1 MPELKKSAESS
12 IKQSADLRDK
22 SRNEQQKALLLR
34 EIVESNQ
41 QKKSTEL
48 RTSSERIIARSKE
61 LCNQAKKLKAART
74 TKGR

>member
-1 MPELKKSAESS
+1 MPEKKRPTSVS
-12 IKQSADLRDK
+12 IKRFEEVRDK

-34 EIVESNQ
+34 EIVESKQQ
-41 QKKSTEL
+41 QKSAEL

-61 LCNQAKKLKAART
+61 LCDQAKKLKAART